1 MRILMLST
9 LFPTAEQ
16 PRFGSFVE
24 KRALMMS
31 AQPDLHIRVVAPI
44 GLPPFGMKFHPRYA
58 KQRAAPVEE
67 QWQGLHVYRPRF
79 THIPTTAGRFDP
91 GNLVRALVPVLTKI
105 RAEFPFDIIDAQF
118 FFPDSVAAAKL
129 GEIFGVPT
137 TATARGSDIHYWAEQ
152 PVTGPMIVEAS
163 NRLSHVVAVSHA
175 LRADMIALGMDG
187 DKIDVVRPGVD
198 RSMFHPRDS
207 AAIKAKMGITGTLL
221 ATVGSLDENKGQ
233 YLVLDA
239 LRQFPGAHYLIAGEG
254 PYRATLEKLIEDY
267 GLQDRARLLGNID
280 RESVSDLVT
289 AADVMVL
296 PSAHE
301 GLANA
306 WLEALA
312 SGTPVVLCD
321 AGGAREVVSSEVAGR
336 IVARNPDAIAE
347 GIRQVL
353 GQSFDRQQVSETVAQ
368 YNWDDKISFLLGHMK
383 RLIAAAA

>member
-31 AQPDLHIRVVAPI
+31 VQPDVHIRVVAPI
-44 GLPPFGMKFHPRYA
+44 GLPPLGLKYLPRYA
-58 KQRAAPVEE
+58 KQRTAPVEE

-79 THIPTTAGRFDP
+79 THIPATAGRFDP

-105 RAEFPFDIIDAQF
+105 RRDFPFDIIDAQF
-118 FFPDSVAAAKL
+118 FFPDAVAAAQL

-152 PVTGPMIVEAS
+152 PATGPMIVEAS

-198 RSMFHPRDS
+198 RSMFYPRGS
-207 AAIKAKMGITGTLL
+207 AALKAKMGITGTLL

-239 LRQFPGAHYLIAGEG
+239 LRQFPGVQYLIAGKG
-254 PYRATLEKLIEDY
+254 PYRPTLEKLIEYY

-280 RESVSDLVT
+280 RESVSDLVA
-289 AADVMVL
+289 AADIMVM
-296 PSAHE
+296 PSGHE

-312 SGTPVVLCD
+312 AGTPVVLCD

-353 GQSFDRQQVSETVAQ
+353 AQTYDRQQVSETVAQ
-368 YNWDDKISFLLGHMK
+368 YNWEGKTAFLLEHMR
-383 RLIAAAA
+383 RLVAAAA